1 MLTAIDTKDNKMYNL
16 NEFEK
21 LVESGHVR
29 KVTNAPL
36 VLYNYTEKATFDRAW
51 DTKYTRD
58 ARGIIFEAA
67 TGKLIA
73 KPFPKFF
80 NLGEQPETM
89 LLNLPNEA
97 YCVTEKLDGSLG
109 IIYYY
114 DNEWQ
119 VATRGSFSSPQAI
132 KAKEM
137 LNKYRTETFTP
148 GCTYLVEIIYP
159 DNKIVVSYDKEELV
173 MIGAYYHDGVEMPRA
188 AVVVSAAY
196 ANMPASKQYAYTIDE
211 MVTLQHMLDKDQE
224 GFVVRFDQGLRIKIK
239 GKEYLRIHKLISE
252 LSPIAFWESMDSGI
266 VNREYMQHLPE
277 EFRSEFEPIV
287 NHLEDQYAVIKQE
300 IMAEIKTL
308 PSLTDFKVIGML
320 TQNPDSGLKHPGAV
334 FPFLLNKPEAL
345 NKYILKRIR
354 PDGNILKVL

>member
-1 MLTAIDTKDNKMYNL
+1 MYDL

-21 LVESGHVR
+21 LVESGYVR
-29 KVTNAPL
+29 KVVNGPL
-36 VLYNYTEKATFDRAW
+36 VLYNYTEKTTFDRAW

-58 ARGIIFEAA
+58 ARGIIFEAQ

-89 LLNLPNEA
+89 MTALPYED

-109 IIYYY
+109 IIYNY

-132 KAKEM
+132 KAKQM
-137 LNKYRTETFTP
+137 LSKYKTETLTP

-159 DNKIVVSYDKEELV
+159 DNKIVVSYTEEKLV
-173 MIGAYYHDGVEMPRA
+173 LIGAYYEDGVEMPWA
-188 AVVVSAAY
+188 AVAVTS
-196 ANMPASKQYAYTIDE
+196 AYTGMPQAQKYEHTIEE
-211 MVTLQHMLDKDQE
+211 MIALQATMPKDQE
-224 GFVVRFDQGLRIKIK
+224 GFVVRFDQGLRVKIK

-287 NHLEDQYAVIKQE
+287 NHLEDQYAVTLEAIKND
-300 IMAEIKTL
+300 IKRL
-308 PSLTDFKVIGML
+308 PSLTDYKVIGLL
-320 TQNPDSGLKHPGAV
+320 TQGANDLSHPGAV
-334 FPFLLNKPEAL
+334 FPYLLNRPEAL
-345 NKYILKRIR
+345 NKYIMNRIR
-354 PDGNILKVL
+354 PTGNVLKVLE